1 VILALFGIAVLTALV
16 IVAWKFGGGD
26 STTGSPAVV
35 TRPKPT
41 PPKGLR
47 FVGLGKG
54 TYLEI
59 RRRSQVGQVVFQGTL
74 RPGDKQFIVG
84 TRFWLAVRQPRGVRF
99 TLAGKPVALPA
110 HRNLRVVVTPSK
122 TDRVTG

>member
-1 VILALFGIAVLTALV
+1 
-16 IVAWKFGGGD
+16 
-26 STTGSPAVV
+26 
-35 TRPKPT
+35 
-41 PPKGLR
+41 LR
-47 FVGLGKG
+47 FVGLHKG

-59 RRRSQVGQVVFQGTL
+59 RRGSKVGQVVFQGTL

-84 TRFWLAVRQPRGVRF
+84 SRFWLAVRRPSGVRF

-110 HRNLRVVVTPSK
+110 HKNLHVVVTPSK